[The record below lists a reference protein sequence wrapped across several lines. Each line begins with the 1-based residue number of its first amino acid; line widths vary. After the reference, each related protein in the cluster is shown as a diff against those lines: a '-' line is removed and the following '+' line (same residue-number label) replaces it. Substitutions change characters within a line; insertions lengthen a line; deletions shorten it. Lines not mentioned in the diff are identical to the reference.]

1 MKGYVVSVIGI
12 VIVSAVLSCIIPEGK
27 TSSMIKGIAK
37 TACVA
42 VIVAPIL
49 QFFQSGEIPT
59 FMYENAQEN
68 FLQSGIET
76 DVGFIQYYSE
86 LQMTELEK
94 YLKDQIQEQFDV
106 RTTVQIDWKHT
117 EQRYDNKYTYK
128 EIEIIEIEKDWGE
141 DLGISFETAVFD
153 HIKPCCNTLTF
164 HLSCFHNTLFKI
176 LTAFLISLS

>member
-86 LQMTELEK
+86 KQVKNVEEDLQTDILQKYAVDTSVLVEWTWAEK
-94 YLKDQIQEQFDV
+94 DNFAYKTNEIMITKIKVFGMEKQSEEMKKQVKEYLSKNYCNE
-106 RTTVQIDWKHT
+106 VQI
-117 EQRYDNKYTYK
+117 E
-128 EIEIIEIEKDWGE
+128 
-141 DLGISFETAVFD
+141 
-153 HIKPCCNTLTF
+153 
-164 HLSCFHNTLFKI
+164 
-176 LTAFLISLS
+176 